1 MFFSALPTPLRW
13 RCGVVPVVRVVVVI
27 VVLVGVIALL
37 ATGVASQRVLEL
49 VTIAGVLA
57 AHVTSQL
64 GRRREDD
71 GRPRRRG
78 RR

>member
-1 MFFSALPTPLRW
+1 
-13 RCGVVPVVRVVVVI
+13 VVRVVVVI
-27 VVLVGVIALL
+27 VVLVSVITLL
-37 ATGVASQRVLEL
+37 VTGVASQRVLEL
-49 VTIAGVLA
+49 VTIGGVLA

-64 GRRREDD
+64 GRRRGDA